1 MNVVSRRHPVIGDY
15 VCKEK
20 RALSDRSQTH
30 CAGVFRKSYAFS
42 GWQGDEIFCSFT
54 DPSVCYYS
62 IGCIG
67 GQNRAGDSKQEF
79 FCRTGLFDNLY
90 KSRTFMCGFV
100 VLKCNGLKKSG
111 MQEFC
116 IPPYVTMTSWKIFR
130 AIVLDQV
137 SADKK
142 RKGVFL
148 RLYP

>member
-1 MNVVSRRHPVIGDY
+1 MLFPAGTQPLAIMYAKKNAHF
-15 VCKEK
+15 
-20 RALSDRSQTH
+20 QTGAFPFPQDH
-30 CAGVFRKSYAFS
+30 CAGVFRKSYAFP
-42 GWQGDEIFCSFT
+42 GWQGDEIFCSFM
-54 DPSVCYYS
+54 DPSVCYCS
-62 IGCIG
+62 IACIG

-79 FCRTGLFDNLY
+79 FRRTGLFDNLY

-142 RKGVFL
+142 RKVSF
-148 RLYP
+148 